1 MPQFVRQASKIEHQ
15 HLCTCMLHAKELES
29 SNFGYLFCSQ
39 LEAKTKEAA
48 KVSITV
54 KALKEDFGAVVAR
67 KDEDIQRMTDL
78 IRGLQPI
85 ADKYKVLFAEKRDLQ
100 HQFDVVMTT
109 NHEVQQM
116 LRNMQSEKAAAERR
130 VKELSMVVGQ
140 LTAENEALNQQ
151 NSQLAQQN
159 EVQYK
164 LDCCFVTDA
173 GMFSGI
179 KSKCVRIKQ

>member
-39 LEAKTKEAA
+39 LEARTKEAA
-48 KVSITV
+48 KVSIAV
-54 KALKEDFGAVVAR
+54 KALEEEFGTVVAK
-67 KDEDIQRMTDL
+67 KDEEIQRMTDL

-85 ADKYKVLFAEKRDLQ
+85 ADQYKVLQ
-100 HQFDVVMTT
+100 HQFDAVLST

-116 LRNMQSEKAAAERR
+116 LRNMQSKKAAADRR

-140 LTAENEALNQQ
+140 LTAENEALNQH

-173 GMFSGI
+173 GF
-179 KSKCVRIKQ
+179 